1 MGKDTQMKIKQD
13 FYVKTTV
20 IIAAMI
26 FLIAGA
32 KIVRYTIMKDELIA
46 NSIGHGMIGKIVNG
60 VYSSEDEEETQE
72 ELDATERS
80 IKIFTDINFFEL
92 TTMAE
97 FEVYISILW
106 NIMLLIIIFMLRK
119 KLDIMQAIFL
129 VLTILVLNVFDFNLA
144 KEPVQMLYFVLI
156 YMVITSKAL
165 RDDFKYVLC
174 FGILYWASVSFRD
187 YYILIA
193 MFMLGASWICKTF
206 ILMKDKLNVMD
217 ILIVVVALGV
227 GYALLLSV
235 AKVAMPEE
243 YTALIHV
250 RTRESTART
259 DIRNWITKDAS
270 NLPLFTL
277 DYLIMLVRMM
287 VPIELMTF
295 GPKYWPY
302 VAYQVMITFYVVMA
316 LKNIKK
322 NHKSKNVALY
332 VYLGFLCGSA
342 TFEPDFGSW
351 VRHEAAI
358 APVLFI
364 LADMYKFKKSRTDLE
379 RHDLE
384 KEEQGEKSYG

>member
-1 MGKDTQMKIKQD
+1 MRIKQD

-32 KIVRYTIMKDELIA
+32 KIVRHTIMKEVLVDMSVGNGMIAMINDENSIIYDEEVSEEELAA
-46 NSIGHGMIGKIVNG
+46 NSKSAKLFSN
-60 VYSSEDEEETQE
+60 
-72 ELDATERS
+72 
-80 IKIFTDINFFEL
+80 INFFDL
-92 TTMAE
+92 TTPIE
-97 FEVYISILW
+97 FEVYITILW

-129 VLTILVLNVFDFNLA
+129 ILSVLVLNIFDFNLA

-156 YMVITSKAL
+156 YVVITSKSL
-165 RDDFKYVLC
+165 RDDFKYVLS
-174 FGILYWASVSFRD
+174 FGILYWASVSYRD

-193 MFMLGASWICKTF
+193 MFMLGVSWICKTF
-206 ILMKDKLNVMD
+206 ILMKDKLNIWD
-217 ILIVVVALGV
+217 ILMVIVAFGV
-227 GYALLLSV
+227 GYFLLLSI
-235 AKVAMPEE
+235 AKVAMPQE
-243 YTALIHV
+243 YADLVRV
-250 RTRESTART
+250 RTRETQART
-259 DIRNWITKDAS
+259 DISNLITNNAS

-287 VPIELMTF
+287 VPIELMMF

-316 LKNIKK
+316 LKNIKR

-384 KEEQGEKSYG
+384 KEKQGEKSYG

>member
-1 MGKDTQMKIKQD
+1 MRIKQD

-32 KIVRYTIMKDELIA
+32 KIVRHTIMKEVLVDMSVGNGMIAMINDENSIIYDEEVSEEELAA
-46 NSIGHGMIGKIVNG
+46 NSKSAKLFSN
-60 VYSSEDEEETQE
+60 
-72 ELDATERS
+72 
-80 IKIFTDINFFEL
+80 INFFDL
-92 TTMAE
+92 TTPIE
-97 FEVYISILW
+97 FEVYITILW

-129 VLTILVLNVFDFNLA
+129 ILSVLVLNIFDFNLA

-156 YMVITSKAL
+156 YVVITSKSL
-165 RDDFKYVLC
+165 RDDFKYVLS
-174 FGILYWASVSFRD
+174 FGILYWASVSYRD

-193 MFMLGASWICKTF
+193 MFMLGVSWICKTF
-206 ILMKDKLNVMD
+206 ILMKDKLNIWD
-217 ILIVVVALGV
+217 ILMVIVAFGV
-227 GYALLLSV
+227 GYFLLLSI
-235 AKVAMPEE
+235 AKVAMPQE
-243 YTALIHV
+243 YADLVRV
-250 RTRESTART
+250 RTRETQART
-259 DIRNWITKDAS
+259 DISNLITNNAS

-287 VPIELMTF
+287 VPIELMMF

-316 LKNIKK
+316 LKNIKR

>member
-1 MGKDTQMKIKQD
+1 MKIKQD

-32 KIVRYTIMKDELIA
+32 KVVRHTIMKEVLVDMSVGNGMIAMINDENSIIYDEEVSEEELAA
-46 NSIGHGMIGKIVNG
+46 NSKSAKLFSN
-60 VYSSEDEEETQE
+60 
-72 ELDATERS
+72 
-80 IKIFTDINFFEL
+80 INFFDL
-92 TTMAE
+92 TTPIE
-97 FEVYISILW
+97 FEVYITILW

-129 VLTILVLNVFDFNLA
+129 ILSVLVLNIFDFNLA

-156 YMVITSKAL
+156 YVVITSKSL
-165 RDDFKYVLC
+165 RDDFKYVLS
-174 FGILYWASVSFRD
+174 FGILYWASVSYRD

-193 MFMLGASWICKTF
+193 MFMLGVSWICKTF
-206 ILMKDKLNVMD
+206 ILMKDKLNIWD
-217 ILIVVVALGV
+217 ILMVIVAFGV
-227 GYALLLSV
+227 GYFLLLSI
-235 AKVAMPEE
+235 AKVAMPQE
-243 YTALIHV
+243 YADLVRV
-250 RTRESTART
+250 RTRETQART
-259 DIRNWITKDAS
+259 DISNLITNNAS

-287 VPIELMTF
+287 VPIELMMF

-316 LKNIKK
+316 LKNIKR

-384 KEEQGEKSYG
+384 KEKQGEKSYG

>member
-1 MGKDTQMKIKQD
+1 MKIKQD

-32 KIVRYTIMKDELIA
+32 KVVRHTIMKEVLVDMSVGNGMIAMINDENSIIYDEEVSEEELAA
-46 NSIGHGMIGKIVNG
+46 NSKSAKLFSN
-60 VYSSEDEEETQE
+60 
-72 ELDATERS
+72 
-80 IKIFTDINFFEL
+80 INFFDL
-92 TTMAE
+92 TTPIE
-97 FEVYISILW
+97 FEVYITILW

-129 VLTILVLNVFDFNLA
+129 ILSVLVLNIFDFNLA

-156 YMVITSKAL
+156 YVVITSKSL
-165 RDDFKYVLC
+165 RDDFKYVLS
-174 FGILYWASVSFRD
+174 FGILYWASVSYRD

-193 MFMLGASWICKTF
+193 MFMLGVSWICKTF
-206 ILMKDKLNVMD
+206 ILMKDKLNIWD
-217 ILIVVVALGV
+217 ILMVIVAFGV
-227 GYALLLSV
+227 GYFLLLSI
-235 AKVAMPEE
+235 AKVAMPQE
-243 YTALIHV
+243 YADLVRV
-250 RTRESTART
+250 RTRETQART
-259 DIRNWITKDAS
+259 DISNLITNNAS

-287 VPIELMTF
+287 IPIELMMF

-316 LKNIKK
+316 LKNIKR

>member
-1 MGKDTQMKIKQD
+1 
-13 FYVKTTV
+13 
-20 IIAAMI
+20 
-26 FLIAGA
+26 
-32 KIVRYTIMKDELIA
+32 
-46 NSIGHGMIGKIVNG
+46 
-60 VYSSEDEEETQE
+60 
-72 ELDATERS
+72 
-80 IKIFTDINFFEL
+80 
-92 TTMAE
+92 
-97 FEVYISILW
+97 
-106 NIMLLIIIFMLRK
+106 MLRK

-129 VLTILVLNVFDFNLA
+129 ILSVLVLNIFDFNLA

-156 YMVITSKAL
+156 YVVITSKSL
-165 RDDFKYVLC
+165 RDDFKYVLS
-174 FGILYWASVSFRD
+174 FGILYWASVSYRD

-193 MFMLGASWICKTF
+193 MFMLGVSWICKTF
-206 ILMKDKLNVMD
+206 ILMKDKLNIWD
-217 ILIVVVALGV
+217 ILMVIVAFGV
-227 GYALLLSV
+227 GYFLLLSI
-235 AKVAMPEE
+235 AKVAMPQE
-243 YTALIHV
+243 YADLVRV
-250 RTRESTART
+250 RTRETQART
-259 DIRNWITKDAS
+259 DISNLITNNAS

-287 VPIELMTF
+287 VPIELMMF

-316 LKNIKK
+316 LKNIKR

-384 KEEQGEKSYG
+384 KEKQGEKSYG

>member
-1 MGKDTQMKIKQD
+1 MRIKQD

-32 KIVRYTIMKDELIA
+32 KVVRHTIMKEVLVDMSVGNGMIAMINDENSIIYDEEVSEEELAA
-46 NSIGHGMIGKIVNG
+46 NSKSAKLFSN
-60 VYSSEDEEETQE
+60 
-72 ELDATERS
+72 
-80 IKIFTDINFFEL
+80 INFFDL
-92 TTMAE
+92 TTPIE
-97 FEVYISILW
+97 FEVYITILW

-129 VLTILVLNVFDFNLA
+129 ILSVLVLNIFDFNLA

-156 YMVITSKAL
+156 YVVITSKSL
-165 RDDFKYVLC
+165 RDDFKYVLS
-174 FGILYWASVSFRD
+174 FGILYWASVSYRD

-193 MFMLGASWICKTF
+193 MFMLGVSWICKTF
-206 ILMKDKLNVMD
+206 ILMKDKLNIWD
-217 ILIVVVALGV
+217 ILMVIVAFGV
-227 GYALLLSV
+227 GYFLLLSI
-235 AKVAMPEE
+235 AKVVMPQE
-243 YTALIHV
+243 YAELIRV
-250 RTRESTART
+250 RTRETQART
-259 DIRNWITKDAS
+259 DISNLITNNAS

-302 VAYQVMITFYVVMA
+302 VAYQVMITFYVVTA
-316 LKNIKK
+316 LKNIKR